1 MMSFIA
7 TLVVKPERA
16 AEFEALQTKL
26 AKLAYAHEPDL
37 VAYHVIKQQGADDT
51 YVVYG
56 AFKDKAAFDFH
67 MGIDFHD
74 ELVPPILDCLAEE
87 MDLKLFDGVAP

>member
-7 TLVVKPERA
+7 TLHVKPERV
-16 AEFEALQTKL
+16 AEFEELQTKL
-26 AKLAYAHEPDL
+26 THLAYEHEPDL
-37 VAYHVIKQQGADDT
+37 VAYHVLKQQETVST

-56 AFKDKAAFDFH
+56 AFKDRAAFDYH

-74 ELVPPILDCLAEE
+74 ELVPPILDCVEGE
-87 MDLKLFDGVAP
+87 MDLKLYDGVAP

>member
-1 MMSFIA
+1 MMSFVA
-7 TLVVKPERA
+7 TLNVKADRV
-16 AEFEALQTKL
+16 AEFEELQTKL
-26 AKLAYAHEPDL
+26 TNLAYEHEPDL
-37 VAYHVIKQQGADDT
+37 VSYHVLKQQGADNV

-56 AFKDKAAFDFH
+56 AFKDKAAFDHH

-74 ELVPPILDCLAEE
+74 ELVPPILDCVEGE

>member
-7 TLVVKPERA
+7 TLVVKPDRA
-16 AEFEALQTKL
+16 EEFESLQAKL
-26 AKLAYAHEPDL
+26 AKLAYEHEPDL
-37 VAYHVIKQQGADDT
+37 VAYHVIKQREADNT

-56 AFKDKAAFDFH
+56 AFKDEAAFDYH

-74 ELVPPILDCLAEE
+74 ELVPPILDCLAED
-87 MDLKLFDGVAP
+87 MDLKLYDG

>member
-1 MMSFIA
+1 MMSFVA

-16 AEFEALQTKL
+16 GEFEQLQ
-26 AKLAYAHEPDL
+26 AKLADLAVEHEPDL
-37 VAYHVIKQQGADDT
+37 IAYHVLKQRETEST
-51 YVVYG
+51 YVVYA
-56 AFKDKAAFDFH
+56 AFKDQAAFDFH

-87 MDLKLFDGVAP
+87 MDLKLFDGT

>member
-7 TLVVKPERA
+7 TLVVKPERTE
-16 AEFEALQTKL
+16 EFEGLQAKL
-26 AKLAYAHEPDL
+26 AKLAYEHEPDL
-37 VAYHVIKQQGADDT
+37 VAYHVIKQREADNT

-56 AFKDKAAFDFH
+56 AFKDQKAFDYH

-74 ELVPPILDCLAEE
+74 ELVPPILDCVDGE
-87 MDLKLFDGVAP
+87 MDLKLYDGA

>member
-1 MMSFIA
+1 MMSFVA
-7 TLVVKPERA
+7 TLVVKADRTE
-16 AEFEALQTKL
+16 EFERLQTKL
-26 AKLAYAHEPDL
+26 TELAMANEPDL
-37 VAYHVIKQQGADDT
+37 IAYHVLRQQEAEHT
-51 YVVYG
+51 YVVYA

-74 ELVPPILDCLAEE
+74 ELVPPILDCLAED

>member
-7 TLVVKPERA
+7 TLHVKKGRE
-16 AEFEALQTKL
+16 AEFEELQTKL
-26 AKLAYAHEPDL
+26 ANLAYEHEPDL
-37 VAYHVIKQQGADDT
+37 VAYHVIRQQEADNT

-56 AFKDKAAFDFH
+56 AFKDKAAFDYH

-74 ELVPPILDCLAEE
+74 ELVPPILDCVAGE
-87 MDLKLFDGVAP
+87 MDLKLYDGIAP

>member
-7 TLVVKPERA
+7 TLVVKSDRTE
-16 AEFEALQTKL
+16 EFESLQAKL
-26 AKLAYAHEPDL
+26 AKLAYEHEPDL
-37 VAYHVIKQQGADDT
+37 VAYHVIKQREADNT

-56 AFKDKAAFDFH
+56 AFKDEAAFDYH

-74 ELVPPILDCLAEE
+74 ELVPPILDCLAED
-87 MDLKLFDGVAP
+87 MDLKLYDGP